1 MKEGLHLGGGLLL
14 LPPEVDTYSLTT
26 APSRA
31 PKLRRQISKRAM
43 ASRIRGGRNHQKLI
57 KKDHVPKQYL
67 LTKLPGGRWTRVHN
81 HKIGLGHVE
90 AHGAGGGAAQSKDF
104 SNIKEKSMNTL

>member
-1 MKEGLHLGGGLLL
+1 MIQIFLAGRTGRTNQPKVVQ
-14 LPPEVDTYSLTT
+14 EVLADL
-26 APSRA
+26 
-31 PKLRRQISKRAM
+31 KRE
-43 ASRIRGGRNHQKLI
+43 
-57 KKDHVPKQYL
+57 HVPKQYL

-104 SNIKEKSMNTL
+104 SNIKEKSVNAL